1 MLAEFASAGPTPG
14 GGSAAALTA
23 AVGLSLVAMVARMP
37 RTKHGTDEDRQALD
51 GVLQAV
57 EHLAQHA
64 LDLVDD
70 DAAAYDAVVAAYRK
84 PKATEDQ
91 KVERRSAIEAALRGA
106 AEVPLE
112 VMRSCRAGL
121 GAALEAA
128 KTGNPS
134 ASSDVGVAVELLG
147 AALRSAALNVR
158 REPVEPDRDGL
169 RGRRRRRVQPPRIDR
184 RATCRGSPRRAQCN
198 VTTTTCTVKSHTL
211 G

>member
-1 MLAEFASAGPTPG
+1 MSTLVNRPLPELLAEFASAGPTPG

-147 AALRSAALNVR
+147 AALRGAALNVR
-158 REPVEPDRDGL
+158 VNLSSLTETGYVDAVTDECSRLESTAAELAGEV
-169 RGRRRRRVQPPRIDR
+169 
-184 RATCRGSPRRAQCN
+184 RAALSAT
-198 VTTTTCTVKSHTL
+198 
-211 G
+211 

>member
-1 MLAEFASAGPTPG
+1 MSKLIERPLPELLAEFASAGPTPG

-37 RTKHGTDEDRQALD
+37 RTKNGTDEDRQTLD
-51 GVLQAV
+51 VVLQAV

-70 DAAAYDAVVAAYRK
+70 DAAAYDAVVAAYRR
-84 PKATEDQ
+84 PKATEDE
-91 KVERRSAIEAALRGA
+91 KTERRHAIEAALRGA

-121 GAALEAA
+121 GAAVDAA
-128 KTGNPS
+128 RSGNPS

-158 REPVEPDRDGL
+158 VNLSSLSETGYVDAVADET
-169 RGRRRRRVQPPRIDR
+169 GRLEAAAVDLAGQA
-184 RATCRGSPRRAQCN
+184 RAA
-198 VTTTTCTVKSHTL
+198 L
-211 G
+211 A

>member
-1 MLAEFASAGPTPG
+1 MSKLVNRPLPELLAEFASAGPTPG

-57 EHLAQHA
+57 EHLGQHA

-128 KTGNPS
+128 RTGNPS

-158 REPVEPDRDGL
+158 VNLSSLTETGYVDAVADEC
-169 RGRRRRRVQPPRIDR
+169 GRLESTAAQLAGDV
-184 RATCRGSPRRAQCN
+184 RAA
-198 VTTTTCTVKSHTL
+198 L
-211 G
+211 

>member
-1 MLAEFASAGPTPG
+1 MSKLVNRPLPELLAEFASAGPTPG

-84 PKATEDQ
+84 PKATEEQ

-128 KTGNPS
+128 RTGNPS

-158 REPVEPDRDGL
+158 VNLSSLTETGYVDAVADECSRLESTAAQLSEEV
-169 RGRRRRRVQPPRIDR
+169 
-184 RATCRGSPRRAQCN
+184 RAALTI
-198 VTTTTCTVKSHTL
+198 
-211 G
+211 

>member
-1 MLAEFASAGPTPG
+1 MSKLVDRPLPELLAEFASAGPTPG

-37 RTKHGTDEDRQALD
+37 RTKNGTDEDRQTLK

-70 DAAAYDAVVAAYRK
+70 DAAAYDGVVAAYRK
-84 PKATEDQ
+84 PKATEEQ
-91 KVERRSAIEAALRGA
+91 KTERRHAIEAALRGA

-121 GAALEAA
+121 GAALETA
-128 KTGNPS
+128 KAGNPS

-158 REPVEPDRDGL
+158 VNMSSLTETGY
-169 RGRRRRRVQPPRIDR
+169 IDAVADETSR
-184 RATCRGSPRRAQCN
+184 LESTAGELAGDVKAALAQIA
-198 VTTTTCTVKSHTL
+198 
-211 G
+211 

>member
-1 MLAEFASAGPTPG
+1 MSKLVNRPLPELLAEFASAGPTPG
-14 GGSAAALTA
+14 GGSAAALTS
-23 AVGLSLVAMVARMP
+23 AVGLSLIAMVARMP

-51 GVLQAV
+51 GVLLAV

-128 KTGNPS
+128 RTGNPS

-147 AALRSAALNVR
+147 AALRGAALNVR
-158 REPVEPDRDGL
+158 VNLSSLTETGYVDAVADECSRLESTAAQLADEV
-169 RGRRRRRVQPPRIDR
+169 
-184 RATCRGSPRRAQCN
+184 RAAFVG
-198 VTTTTCTVKSHTL
+198 
-211 G
+211 

>member
-1 MLAEFASAGPTPG
+1 MSNLVNRPLPELLAEFASAGPTPG

-70 DAAAYDAVVAAYRK
+70 DAAAYDEVVAAYRK
-84 PKATEDQ
+84 PKATDDQ

-147 AALRSAALNVR
+147 AALRGAALNVR
-158 REPVEPDRDGL
+158 VNLSSLTETGYVDAVADECSRLESTAAELAGEV
-169 RGRRRRRVQPPRIDR
+169 
-184 RATCRGSPRRAQCN
+184 RAALNAT
-198 VTTTTCTVKSHTL
+198 
-211 G
+211 

>member
-1 MLAEFASAGPTPG
+1 MSKLVNRPLPELLAEFASAGPTPG
-14 GGSAAALTA
+14 GGSAAALTS
-23 AVGLSLVAMVARMP
+23 AVGLSLIAMVARMP

-51 GVLQAV
+51 GVLLAV

-128 KTGNPS
+128 RTGNPS

-147 AALRSAALNVR
+147 AALRGAALNVR
-158 REPVEPDRDGL
+158 VNLSSLTETGYVDAVADEC
-169 RGRRRRRVQPPRIDR
+169 GRLESTAAQLAEDV
-184 RATCRGSPRRAQCN
+184 RAALNAT
-198 VTTTTCTVKSHTL
+198 
-211 G
+211 

>member
-1 MLAEFASAGPTPG
+1 MSKLVNRPLPELLAEFASAGATPG

-91 KVERRSAIEAALRGA
+91 KTERRSAIEAALRGA

-128 KTGNPS
+128 RNGNPS

-158 REPVEPDRDGL
+158 VNLSSLTETGYVNAVAEECSRLESTASQLADDV
-169 RGRRRRRVQPPRIDR
+169 
-184 RATCRGSPRRAQCN
+184 RAA
-198 VTTTTCTVKSHTL
+198 L
-211 G
+211 

>member
-1 MLAEFASAGPTPG
+1 MSKLVNRPLPELLAEFASAGPTPG

-37 RTKHGTDEDRQALD
+37 RTKHGTDEDRQSLD

-112 VMRSCRAGL
+112 VMRSCRAGV

-128 KTGNPS
+128 RTGNPS

-158 REPVEPDRDGL
+158 VNLSSLTETGYVDAVADETSRLESTAAQLAGEV
-169 RGRRRRRVQPPRIDR
+169 
-184 RATCRGSPRRAQCN
+184 RAALNAT
-198 VTTTTCTVKSHTL
+198 
-211 G
+211 

>member
-1 MLAEFASAGPTPG
+1 MSNLVDRTLPDLLAEFASAGPTPG

-23 AVGLSLVAMVARMP
+23 AIGLALVAMVARMP

-84 PKATEDQ
+84 PKATDDQ

-106 AEVPLE
+106 AEGPLE

-121 GAALEAA
+121 GAALDAA
-128 KTGNPS
+128 RAGNPS

-158 REPVEPDRDGL
+158 INMSSLTETGYVDGL
-169 RGRRRRRVQPPRIDR
+169 ADETTRLESTAAQLTEEA
-184 RATCRGSPRRAQCN
+184 RAALTESM
-198 VTTTTCTVKSHTL
+198 
-211 G
+211 

>member
-1 MLAEFASAGPTPG
+1 MSKLVNRPLPELLAEFASAGPTPG
-14 GGSAAALTA
+14 GGSAAALTS
-23 AVGLSLVAMVARMP
+23 AVGLSLIAMVARMP

-51 GVLQAV
+51 GVLLAV

-128 KTGNPS
+128 RTGNPS
-134 ASSDVGVAVELLG
+134 ASSDVGVAVELRG
-147 AALRSAALNVR
+147 AALRGAALNVR
-158 REPVEPDRDGL
+158 VNLSSLTETGYVDAVADEC
-169 RGRRRRRVQPPRIDR
+169 GRLESTAAQLADEV
-184 RATCRGSPRRAQCN
+184 RAAFAG
-198 VTTTTCTVKSHTL
+198 
-211 G
+211 

>member
-1 MLAEFASAGPTPG
+1 MSKLVNRPLPELLAEFASAGPTPG

-37 RTKHGTDEDRQALD
+37 RTKHGTDEDRQSPRRRPA
-51 GVLQAV
+51 GGRAPR
-57 EHLAQHA
+57 AARA

-112 VMRSCRAGL
+112 VMRSCRAGV

-128 KTGNPS
+128 RTGNPS

-147 AALRSAALNVR
+147 AALRSAALNV
-158 REPVEPDRDGL
+158 V
-169 RGRRRRRVQPPRIDR
+169 RVNLSSLTETGYVDAVADETSRLESTAAQLAGEV
-184 RATCRGSPRRAQCN
+184 RAALNAT
-198 VTTTTCTVKSHTL
+198 
-211 G
+211 

>member
-1 MLAEFASAGPTPG
+1 MSKLVNRPLPELLAEFASAGPTPG
-14 GGSAAALTA
+14 GGSAAALTS
-23 AVGLSLVAMVARMP
+23 AVGLSLIAMVARMP

-51 GVLQAV
+51 GVLLAV

-128 KTGNPS
+128 RTGNPS

-147 AALRSAALNVR
+147 AALRAAALNVR
-158 REPVEPDRDGL
+158 VNLSSLTETGYVDAVVDEC
-169 RGRRRRRVQPPRIDR
+169 GRLESTAAQLADEV
-184 RATCRGSPRRAQCN
+184 RAAFAG
-198 VTTTTCTVKSHTL
+198 
-211 G
+211 

>member
-1 MLAEFASAGPTPG
+1 MSKLVNRPLPELLAEFASAGPTPG
-14 GGSAAALTA
+14 GGSAAALTS

-51 GVLQAV
+51 GVLLAV

-128 KTGNPS
+128 RTGNPS

-147 AALRSAALNVR
+147 AALRAAALNVR
-158 REPVEPDRDGL
+158 VNLSSLTETGYVDAVADECSRLESTAAQLADEV
-169 RGRRRRRVQPPRIDR
+169 
-184 RATCRGSPRRAQCN
+184 RAAFAG
-198 VTTTTCTVKSHTL
+198 
-211 G
+211 

>member
-1 MLAEFASAGPTPG
+1 MSKLVNRPLPELLAEFASAGPTPG

-70 DAAAYDAVVAAYRK
+70 DAAAYDVVVAAYRK

-91 KVERRSAIEAALRGA
+91 KVERRNAIEAALRGA

-121 GAALEAA
+121 GAALETATA
-128 KTGNPS
+128 GNPS
-134 ASSDVGVAVELLG
+134 ASSDVGVAMELLG

-158 REPVEPDRDGL
+158 VNLTSLTETGYVDAVADETSRLESTAAQIAEEV
-169 RGRRRRRVQPPRIDR
+169 RG
-184 RATCRGSPRRAQCN
+184 ALTA
-198 VTTTTCTVKSHTL
+198 
-211 G
+211 

>member
-1 MLAEFASAGPTPG
+1 MSKLVDRPLPELLTEFASAGPTPG

-37 RTKHGTDEDRQALD
+37 RTKHGTDEDRQTLD
-51 GVLQAV
+51 AVLLAV

-70 DAAAYDAVVAAYRK
+70 DAAAYDAVVHAYRQ
-84 PKATEDQ
+84 PKSTEDDRAA
-91 KVERRSAIEAALRGA
+91 RRTAIEAALRGA

-121 GAALEAA
+121 GAAVEAA
-128 KTGNPS
+128 RAGNPS
-134 ASSDVGVAVELLG
+134 ASSDVGVAAELLG

-158 REPVEPDRDGL
+158 VNLSSLTE
-169 RGRRRRRVQPPRIDR
+169 RGYVDAVADETGRLESTAVQLAAD
-184 RATCRGSPRRAQCN
+184 
-198 VTTTTCTVKSHTL
+198 VKSALSTA
-211 G
+211 

>member
-1 MLAEFASAGPTPG
+1 
-14 GGSAAALTA
+14 
-23 AVGLSLVAMVARMP
+23 MVARMP

-70 DAAAYDAVVAAYRK
+70 DAAAYDVVVAAYRK

-91 KVERRSAIEAALRGA
+91 KVERRNAIEAALRGA

-121 GAALEAA
+121 GAALETATA
-128 KTGNPS
+128 GNPS
-134 ASSDVGVAVELLG
+134 ASSDVGVAMELLG

-158 REPVEPDRDGL
+158 VNLTSLTETGYVDAVADETSRLESTAAQIAEEV
-169 RGRRRRRVQPPRIDR
+169 RG
-184 RATCRGSPRRAQCN
+184 ALTA
-198 VTTTTCTVKSHTL
+198 
-211 G
+211 

>member
-1 MLAEFASAGPTPG
+1 MSKLVNRPLPELLAEFASAGPTPG
-14 GGSAAALTA
+14 GGSAAALTS
-23 AVGLSLVAMVARMP
+23 AVGLSLVAIVARMP

-51 GVLQAV
+51 GVLLAV

-128 KTGNPS
+128 RTGNPS

-147 AALRSAALNVR
+147 AALRAAALNVR
-158 REPVEPDRDGL
+158 VNLSSLTETGYVDAVADEC
-169 RGRRRRRVQPPRIDR
+169 GRLESTAAQLADEV
-184 RATCRGSPRRAQCN
+184 RAAFAG
-198 VTTTTCTVKSHTL
+198 
-211 G
+211 

>member
-1 MLAEFASAGPTPG
+1 MQKLTERPFHDLLAEFASAGPTPG

-37 RTKHGTDEDRQALD
+37 RTKHGTEDDRTALD
-51 GVLQAV
+51 SALQAV

-64 LDLVDD
+64 VDLVND
-70 DAAAYDAVVAAYRK
+70 DAAAYDGVMAAYRHS
-84 PKATEDQ
+84 KATEAD
-91 KVERRSAIEAALRGA
+91 KAARRQAIEAALRGA

-128 KTGNPS
+128 RAGNPS

-158 REPVEPDRDGL
+158 VNLASLTEEGYVEAVADETSRL
-169 RGRRRRRVQPPRIDR
+169 ETTSAELAAEV
-184 RATCRGSPRRAQCN
+184 RAA
-198 VTTTTCTVKSHTL
+198 L
-211 G
+211 A

>member
-1 MLAEFASAGPTPG
+1 MSKLVNRPLPELLAEFASAGPTPG

-51 GVLQAV
+51 GVLLAV

-128 KTGNPS
+128 RTGNPS

-147 AALRSAALNVR
+147 AALRGAALNVR
-158 REPVEPDRDGL
+158 VNLSSLTETGYVDAVADEC
-169 RGRRRRRVQPPRIDR
+169 GRLESTAAQLAEDV
-184 RATCRGSPRRAQCN
+184 RAALNAT
-198 VTTTTCTVKSHTL
+198 
-211 G
+211 

>member
-1 MLAEFASAGPTPG
+1 MSNLVNRPLPELLAEFASAGPTPG
-14 GGSAAALTA
+14 GGSASALTA

-147 AALRSAALNVR
+147 AALRGAALNVR
-158 REPVEPDRDGL
+158 VNVSSLTETGYVDAVADECSRLESTAAELGGEV
-169 RGRRRRRVQPPRIDR
+169 
-184 RATCRGSPRRAQCN
+184 RAALSAT
-198 VTTTTCTVKSHTL
+198 
-211 G
+211 

>member
-1 MLAEFASAGPTPG
+1 
-14 GGSAAALTA
+14 
-23 AVGLSLVAMVARMP
+23 MP

-57 EHLAQHA
+57 EHPAQHA

-91 KVERRSAIEAALRGA
+91 KAERRSAIEAALRGA

-128 KTGNPS
+128 RTGNPS

-147 AALRSAALNVR
+147 AEVLPHVSSSEMMVLALGGLMIGVGSAISAGASVYL
-158 REPVEPDRDGL
+158 
-169 RGRRRRRVQPPRIDR
+169 RRRFSASNFRR
-184 RATCRGSPRRAQCN
+184 
-198 VTTTTCTVKSHTL
+198 
-211 G
+211 

>member
-1 MLAEFASAGPTPG
+1 MSKLVDRPLAELLGEFASAGPTPG

-37 RTKHGTDEDRQALD
+37 RTKHGTDEDRKTLD
-51 GVLQAV
+51 GVLLAV
-57 EHLAQHA
+57 EHLSQHA

-70 DAAAYDAVVAAYRK
+70 DAAAYDAVVHAYRQ
-84 PKATEDQ
+84 PKSTEDEQ
-91 KVERRSAIEAALRGA
+91 NARRTAIEAALRGA

-112 VMRSCRAGL
+112 VMRACRAGL

-128 KTGNPS
+128 KAGNPS

-158 REPVEPDRDGL
+158 VNLSSLTE
-169 RGRRRRRVQPPRIDR
+169 RGYVDAVADETGRLESTAVQLADE
-184 RATCRGSPRRAQCN
+184 
-198 VTTTTCTVKSHTL
+198 VTSALSTT
-211 G
+211 

>member
-1 MLAEFASAGPTPG
+1 
-14 GGSAAALTA
+14 
-23 AVGLSLVAMVARMP
+23 
-37 RTKHGTDEDRQALD
+37 
-51 GVLQAV
+51 
-57 EHLAQHA
+57 
-64 LDLVDD
+64 
-70 DAAAYDAVVAAYRK
+70 VVAAYRK

-91 KVERRSAIEAALRGA
+91 KAERRNAVEAALRGA

-158 REPVEPDRDGL
+158 VNLSSLTETGYVDAVADET
-169 RGRRRRRVQPPRIDR
+169 GRLEST
-184 RATCRGSPRRAQCN
+184 AAQLAEE
-198 VTTTTCTVKSHTL
+198 VKAALSST
-211 G
+211 

>member
-1 MLAEFASAGPTPG
+1 MSKLVNRPLPELLAEFASAGPTPG
-14 GGSAAALTA
+14 GGSAAALTS
-23 AVGLSLVAMVARMP
+23 AVGLSLIAMVARMP

-51 GVLQAV
+51 GVLLAV

-128 KTGNPS
+128 RTGNPS

-147 AALRSAALNVR
+147 AALRGAALNVR
-158 REPVEPDRDGL
+158 VNLSSLTETGYVDAVADEC
-169 RGRRRRRVQPPRIDR
+169 GRLESTAAQLADEV
-184 RATCRGSPRRAQCN
+184 RAAFAG
-198 VTTTTCTVKSHTL
+198 
-211 G
+211 

>member
-1 MLAEFASAGPTPG
+1 MSKLVNRPLPELLAEFASAGPTPG
-14 GGSAAALTA
+14 GGSAAALTS

-51 GVLQAV
+51 GVLLAV

-128 KTGNPS
+128 RTGNPS

-147 AALRSAALNVR
+147 AALRGAALNVR
-158 REPVEPDRDGL
+158 VNLSSLTETGYVDAVADECSRLESTAAQLADEV
-169 RGRRRRRVQPPRIDR
+169 
-184 RATCRGSPRRAQCN
+184 RAAFAG
-198 VTTTTCTVKSHTL
+198 
-211 G
+211 

>member
-1 MLAEFASAGPTPG
+1 MSKLVNRPLPELLAEFASAGPTPG

-37 RTKHGTDEDRQALD
+37 RTKHGTDEDRQTLD

-128 KTGNPS
+128 RTGNPS

-158 REPVEPDRDGL
+158 VNLSSLTETGYVDAVADEC
-169 RGRRRRRVQPPRIDR
+169 GRLESTAAQLAEDV
-184 RATCRGSPRRAQCN
+184 RAA
-198 VTTTTCTVKSHTL
+198 L
-211 G
+211 

>member
-1 MLAEFASAGPTPG
+1 MSKLVNRPLPELLAEFASAGPTPG
-14 GGSAAALTA
+14 GGSAAALTS
-23 AVGLSLVAMVARMP
+23 AVGLSLIAMVARMP

-51 GVLQAV
+51 GVLLAV

-128 KTGNPS
+128 RTGNPS

-147 AALRSAALNVR
+147 AALRAAALNVR
-158 REPVEPDRDGL
+158 VNLSSLTETGYVDAVADECSRLESTAAQLADEV
-169 RGRRRRRVQPPRIDR
+169 
-184 RATCRGSPRRAQCN
+184 RAAFAG
-198 VTTTTCTVKSHTL
+198 
-211 G
+211 